1 MQTRKEI
8 SLLDNKLQEI
18 LRSIKKECLSMATI
32 PYNGVVNRIDTK
44 DATIIIHSLI
54 PSLEPYHLIRIIKDK
69 VECFLVKK
77 DISVSIEEGSIL
89 KLIRNIFLESKE
101 ELSKEK
107 NVLIDLDIPEEII
120 KNTAYLE
127 SSSNDELNN
136 LYEIFAIKVAE
147 LRKAKKEY
155 ALYEMKTSN
164 VTLKRKKTI

>member
-54 PSLEPYHLIRIIKDK
+54 PI
-69 VECFLVKK
+69 
-77 DISVSIEEGSIL
+77 
-89 KLIRNIFLESKE
+89 
-101 ELSKEK
+101 
-107 NVLIDLDIPEEII
+107 IPEEII
-120 KNTAYLE
+120 KSTAYLE
-127 SSSNDELNN
+127 GSSSNELNN

-164 VTLKRKKTI
+164 VTLERKKTI